1 MREGSAPDPAPV
13 RGARRFHQA
22 FLLFLVAGISLL
34 FVLVIRPF
42 LLAVLLAAVFA
53 GLAHPPYR
61 WMLRRLR
68 GRRALAALL
77 VIVVLLLGVAVPLAG
92 FLTMVASE
100 SVQVSQGAGEWFR
113 DQAGRLADLRNFVS
127 RIPFADRVLP
137 EGEQLA
143 EQFRELAGRAGPAL
157 MGNLAAATRGTLN
170 FFLQLFV
177 LLYAMFFFL
186 KDGPDILQT
195 ILSYIPLGTTEK
207 EEMLERFVS
216 VTRATIKGSLLIGA
230 IQGAAAGLAFWFV
243 GVPGAAFWGT
253 VMAVLSVIPAVGAAL
268 VWIPA
273 VVYLFL
279 IERVGAG
286 IGLLVWCAL
295 VVSTVDNFLRP
306 RLIGHDA
313 RMSDLLTLLSTL
325 GGIFLFGAVGF
336 IVGPIVAALFVTIWH
351 IYGRTFRKWLPA
363 APAAPS
369 LAAPDGP
376 REESPGAP
384 EETI

>member
-1 MREGSAPDPAPV
+1 MGEDSPPDPDPA
-13 RGARRFHQA
+13 RGARRFHHV
-22 FLLFLVAGISLL
+22 FLLCLVAGISLL

-61 WMLRRLR
+61 WVLRWLR

-77 VIVVLLLGVAVPLAG
+77 VILVLLLGVALPFAG

-100 SVQVSQGAGEWFR
+100 AVQVSQGAQEWFR
-113 DQAGRLADLRNFVS
+113 DQAGRMDELRSLVS
-127 RIPFADRVLP
+127 RIPFADRIIP
-137 EGEQLA
+137 DGERLA
-143 EQFRELAGRAGPAL
+143 DQFRELAGRSGPAL

-186 KDGPDILQT
+186 KDGPDILQK
-195 ILSYIPLGTTEK
+195 ILSYIPLGTSEK

-230 IQGAAAGLAFWFV
+230 IQGAAAGVAFWV
-243 GVPGAAFWGT
+243 LGVPGAAFWGT

-273 VVYLFL
+273 VVYLLL
-279 IERVGAG
+279 IERVAAG
-286 IGLLVWCAL
+286 MALFAWCAV
-295 VVSTVDNFLRP
+295 VVSTLDNFLRP
-306 RLIGHDA
+306 RLIGRDA

-363 APAAPS
+363 APEA
-369 LAAPDGP
+369 
-376 REESPGAP
+376 GA
-384 EETI
+384 